1 VKRLFGVA
9 LGILTAIGGFMD
21 IGDIVA
27 NTETGARVA
36 LVNLGASFFITFLT
50 LAAEIG
56 GVALAIELATS
67 VNYLLWVRSSPSW
80 SGWSSGGSSLTSWRT
95 SSGWPRPG
103 RGRGGPVAAGPGLGR
118 AAARRHP
125 PGRSPGAAMTPYEA
139 FFFSSGAVEEGWSPG
154 RPDHQPG
161 VASAPASA
169 TSGAR

>member
-1 VKRLFGVA
+1 VKRLFGV
-9 LGILTAIGGFMD
+9 
-21 IGDIVA
+21 
-27 NTETGARVA
+27 ARVA

-67 VNYLLWVRSSPSW
+67 VNYLLWVPIVTFLVWLVVWRVKFDVMENVFGLASPW
-80 SGWSSGGSSLTSWRT
+80 S
-95 SSGWPRPG
+95 WPRWPCG
-103 RGRGGPVAAGPGLGR
+103 GWARTGAGCCTAPPTRPFPRGGHDPLRGVLLLLRGGGGGL
-118 AAARRHP
+118 
-125 PGRSPGAAMTPYEA
+125 E
-139 FFFSSGAVEEGWSPG
+139 PG

>member
-67 VNYLLWVRSSPSW
+67 VNYLLWVPIVAFLVWLVVWRVKFDVMENVFGLASPW
-80 SGWSSGGSSLTSWRT
+80 S
-95 SSGWPRPG
+95 WPRWPCG
-103 RGRGGPVAAGPGLGR
+103 GWARTGAGCCTAPPTRPFPRGGHDPLRGVLLLLRGGGGGLEPGP
-118 AAARRHP
+118 
-125 PGRSPGAAMTPYEA
+125 T
-139 FFFSSGAVEEGWSPG
+139 
-154 RPDHQPG
+154 
-161 VASAPASA
+161 
-169 TSGAR
+169 